1 MKTSNFLT
9 EYRRQRNLT
18 QVELAD
24 EIGVN
29 AGVLARLERN
39 IGNQNVRRILN
50 WCKDRNI
57 SPDKVYPPEAAA

>member
-1 MKTSNFLT
+1 MKTNSFLF
-9 EYRRQRNLT
+9 EYRKQRNLT
-18 QVELAD
+18 QMELAD

-50 WCKDRNI
+50 WCRDNNI
-57 SPDKVYPPEAAA
+57 SPDKVYPSEAAA